1 MLYVFIQT
9 LGETLIPSNLQ
20 PLPERYTIVLTSTT
34 SLSYIMMYIKCYLS
48 YTSSLAEDL
57 KNFSVNI
64 TEWLL
69 DALEDLPAQL
79 GIRKMHGECL
89 SVCVVCSSCG

>member
-1 MLYVFIQT
+1 
-9 LGETLIPSNLQ
+9 
-20 PLPERYTIVLTSTT
+20 
-34 SLSYIMMYIKCYLS
+34 MYIKCIIFS
-48 YTSSLAEDL
+48 FTHSLAEDL

-79 GIRKMHGECL
+79 GIRKMHGEVYRSASVVLCL
-89 SVCVVCSSCG
+89 PVWLIELHNCYSFLHVGEERLEHACSF

>member
-20 PLPERYTIVLTSTT
+20 PLPERYTIVLTCTT

-89 SVCVVCSSCG
+89 CVCVVCSSCG

>member
-1 MLYVFIQT
+1 MLFFYHLRVI
-9 LGETLIPSNLQ
+9 
-20 PLPERYTIVLTSTT
+20 YIVSFTH
-34 SLSYIMMYIKCYLS
+34 
-48 YTSSLAEDL
+48 SLAEDL

-79 GIRKMHGECL
+79 GIRKMHGEWWV
-89 SVCVVCSSCG
+89 SVLTDCG